1 MTLTGKVYVVVLV
14 LVGLAG
20 AFAHDFL
27 GFSKVTIVVLVILI
41 GAGLI
46 SSLLYSNRA

>member
-1 MTLTGKVYVVVLV
+1 MTLRGKLHFVCMV

-27 GFSKVTIVVLVILI
+27 GFSKVIVVIIFIVI
-41 GAGLI
+41 GAGFI
-46 SSLLYSNRA
+46 SSLFFSNP